1 MTVKTSE
8 ISPIRIG
15 SSSSDM
21 RTIYTAIEVTETET
35 TDGEPIYTSKVLRY
49 SDSRRNIKQLLLQE
63 QQKNLEFLLLQV
75 VQPLKKKNI

>member
-21 RTIYTAIEVTETET
+21 RTIYTAIEVTEIET
-35 TDGEPIYTSKVLRY
+35 TDGHI
-49 SDSRRNIKQLLLQE
+49 
-63 QQKNLEFLLLQV
+63 
-75 VQPLKKKNI
+75 